1 MRLRGTHCGRS
12 GGEDQ
17 IRRAQSRRKSG
28 TRAAQHGARLSADEK
43 SASPRGSVHEI
54 EAVIENELRFCEL
67 VGAVAGDS
75 GAGSVEDCV
84 TQQLV
89 FSQAQ
94 QVHFAGASALTDGAI
109 ANACTQNRSRLRRM
123 ADSLFMRSS

>member
-1 MRLRGTHCGRS
+1 MCLRGTHCGRS
-12 GGEDQ
+12 GGEGQ

-67 VGAVAGDS
+67 VGAVAGGS

-94 QVHFAGASALTDGAI
+94 QVHFAGVLALPDGA
-109 ANACTQNRSRLRRM
+109 R
-123 ADSLFMRSS
+123 